1 MLVESDGRRDK
12 QTVVKVTLRYSNRGK
27 ETMIDVDNMNT
38 TYQDLITAFPSN
50 TILYY
55 VGILWIFEN
64 NEQLKNDMD
73 IQFEDWMTGGT

>member
-1 MLVESDGRRDK
+1 MIKSITVIVESFSMFKIKCQWNTREDEIKNTG
-12 QTVVKVTLRYSNRGK
+12 VKFAIRCSNRGK

-55 VGILWIFEN
+55 VGIL
-64 NEQLKNDMD
+64 
-73 IQFEDWMTGGT
+73 